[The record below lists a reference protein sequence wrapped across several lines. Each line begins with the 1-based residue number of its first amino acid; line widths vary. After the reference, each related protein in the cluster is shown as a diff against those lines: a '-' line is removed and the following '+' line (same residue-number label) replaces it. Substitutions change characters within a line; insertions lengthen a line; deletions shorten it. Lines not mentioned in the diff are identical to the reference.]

1 MTQSNAS
8 DPVLPGWARAA
19 DGLTVVL
26 AVAAASVAVFGGIR
40 IGAVFSMSTPWRA
53 LVGLIIVC
61 GLRHY
66 LVPTPAIYH
75 RVWSWLRPAPRS
87 APAPRETTKTLTRV
101 RTVLFPALLGPCQV
115 LLFGPLTV
123 HATNRSE
130 FLAPFWSLAP
140 AWIWLL
146 APVVGTLVAIGL
158 VLPTRWF
165 ARYVAVLFAIGVLL
179 WAQGN
184 VLLAEYGPLDGE
196 GLDLAA
202 HAWRAPVEFGVWMS
216 TIALAAIFGAAITTA
231 APVGSQLLMALQ
243 GIVLLLPTVAPL
255 PPTSAGDTA
264 STAAA
269 TWRLP
274 PPEIY
279 QLSRTRNVI
288 HIVLDTFSTERFVEI
303 VDADRSTFDR
313 DLSGFTIF
321 ADHLGAFPTTK
332 ASMPAMYSGRAY
344 RNEVA
349 LDLFVAAQ
357 PTVSQVLKQQGFHRR
372 SLSAYGGHPQE
383 DPAGDPAVQYN
394 IPSPYSTFRNY
405 RDVTAAQLLDL
416 SLFRHV
422 PHGVKREIYR
432 DQQWL
437 LQPRVAARRAVVAE
451 RAFSDVAFLAE
462 FAQRVTLGG
471 DAPVYTFMHLLTPH
485 TPVVTNADCTY
496 PGRRHAF
503 TVESYTGQARCAL
516 SGVRALLDRLRELDL
531 YESSAIVLT
540 ADHGR
545 LFPPAADDP
554 FRETSSPAGPLDRI
568 VPHATPFLAVKP
580 VGSQGPMRVSYAPT
594 ALTDL
599 PATLLDLVGLPNT
612 LGRGVSVF
620 ALGTAPRE
628 RTYAHYEWGNRNNWN
643 TGPFFDVLHVF
654 SVNGL
659 VTAPESWHY
668 ERAIVDPIQCQADPL
683 CE

>member
-1 MTQSNAS
+1 MTQPHA
-8 DPVLPGWARAA
+8 PTLPGWARAA
-19 DGLTVVL
+19 DGLTVAL
-26 AVAAASVAVFGGIR
+26 AVAAAYVAVFGGIR
-40 IGAVFSMSTPWRA
+40 LGAVFSMSTPWRA
-53 LVGLIIVC
+53 VVGLLVIG
-61 GLRHY
+61 GLRHV
-66 LVPTPAIYH
+66 LVPTPAISH
-75 RVWSWLRPAPRS
+75 RIWSGLRAALRVRV
-87 APAPRETTKTLTRV
+87 ARRTIAQTRMRV
-101 RTVLFPALLGPCQV
+101 RTVLFPAVLGPCQV

-123 HATNRSE
+123 HATNRAE

-165 ARYVAVLFAIGVLL
+165 ARYVAVLFAIGMLL
-179 WAQGN
+179 WVQGN
-184 VLLAEYGPLDGE
+184 VLLAEYGLLDGE

-202 HAWRAPVEFGVWMS
+202 HAWRAPVELGMWIGI
-216 TIALAAIFGAAITTA
+216 IAFAAIFGAAITTA
-231 APVGSQLLMALQ
+231 APLGSLLLVSLQ
-243 GIVLLLPTVAPL
+243 GIVLLL
-255 PPTSAGDTA
+255 PTSAGDTA
-264 STAAA
+264 STAVA

-279 QLSRTRNVI
+279 QLSRTRNLI
-288 HIVLDTFSTERFVEI
+288 HIVLDTFPTERFVEI

-313 DLSGFTIF
+313 DLSGFTVF

-332 ASMPAMYSGRAY
+332 ASMPAMHSGRAY

-349 LDLFVAAQ
+349 FDLFVARDAQ
-357 PTVSQVLKQQGFHRR
+357 PTVSEVLRQQGFHRR
-372 SLSAYGGHPQE
+372 SLSAYGGHALE
-383 DPAGDPAVQYN
+383 DPAGDPAIQYT

-422 PHGVKREIYR
+422 PHGVKVEIYR

-437 LQPRVAARRAVVAE
+437 LQPRLAARRAVVAE
-451 RAFSDVAFLAE
+451 RAFSDAAFLTE
-462 FAQRVTLGG
+462 FAQRATLGG
-471 DAPVYTFMHLLTPH
+471 EAPVYTFMHLLTPH

-496 PGRRHAF
+496 PGRRHVF
-503 TVESYTGQARCAL
+503 TVESYTAQAQCAL

-540 ADHGR
+540 SDHGR
-545 LFPPAADDP
+545 LFPPTADDP
-554 FRETSSPAGPLDRI
+554 FREMSSPAGPLDRI
-568 VPHATPFLAVKP
+568 VPSATPFLAVKP
-580 VGSQGPMRVSYAPT
+580 VGSQGSLRISYAPT

-599 PATLLDLVGLPNT
+599 PATLLDLVSLPNT

-620 ALGTAPRE
+620 ALGTEPRA
-628 RTYAHYEWGNRNNWN
+628 RTYAHYEWGNQNNWT

-654 SVNGL
+654 AVNGR
-659 VTAPESWHY
+659 VTTPEAWHY
-668 ERAIVDPIQCQADPL
+668 ERAIVDPIRCRADPL